1 MSTALQAAR
10 CERSAHGQ
18 PLGAVAGVGLRT
30 PHYEQFLDRQAAP
43 EIAWLEVHA
52 ENHFDRGGVRRRMLL
67 AIAEHYP
74 VCIHGVAL
82 SLGSAD
88 GLDPDH
94 LDRLAALVA
103 DVNPPLVSEH
113 LAWCRAQGVYYNDLL
128 PLPLTDESLDVVC
141 ANVDQ
146 VQERLGRSILIEN
159 PSAYLPIDCSTL
171 SEAEFLTRLVA
182 RTGCGLLL
190 DLNNLFISAANL
202 GVAADCWLSSVPA
215 AAIGEIH
222 LAGHARGGSTAH
234 PLLIDTHDAPVA
246 DAVWTLYESVT
257 QRFGPRPTLVEWD
270 SELPP
275 LEVLIAE
282 AAHAQRILDL
292 PR

>member
-1 MSTALQAAR
+1 MSMALQAGG
-10 CERSAHGQ
+10 CERS
-18 PLGAVAGVGLRT
+18 PRRPTLGAVAGVGLRT
-30 PHYEQFLDRQAAP
+30 PHYEQFLDSQTAP

-52 ENHFDRGGVRRRMLL
+52 ENHFDRGGIRRQMLL

-82 SLGSAD
+82 SLGSAE

-113 LAWCRAQGVYYNDLL
+113 LAWSRAQGVYYNDLL
-128 PLPLTDESLDVVC
+128 PLPLTDESLDIVC

-159 PSAYLPIDCSTL
+159 PSGYLPIGCSTL
-171 SEAEFLTRLVA
+171 GEAEFLARLVA

-202 GVAADCWLSSVPA
+202 GVDPDQWLSAVPA

-222 LAGHARGGSTAH
+222 LAGHAQGGSTAR
-234 PLLIDTHDAPVA
+234 PLLIDTHGAPVA
-246 DAVWTLYESVT
+246 DAVWTLYETVT

-270 SELPP
+270 SDLPP

-282 AAHAQRILDL
+282 AAHAQLILDL
-292 PR
+292 RR